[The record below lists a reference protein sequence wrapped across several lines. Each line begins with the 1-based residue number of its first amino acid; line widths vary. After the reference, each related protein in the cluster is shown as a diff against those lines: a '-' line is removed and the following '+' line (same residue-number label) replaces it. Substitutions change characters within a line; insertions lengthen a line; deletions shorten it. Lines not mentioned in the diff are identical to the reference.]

1 MGYWKDKVLPTLK
14 KTFETKNSTKKVAAA
29 EATKTFDE
37 AKEGYSKEFDEKKEE
52 LQPKVLEIYEA
63 SSTELKGLIKAPK
76 STGLKKYSTEV
87 DKFLEELTKIEF
99 PGSKPVHEAVTSFGP
114 TYVRGPVTFIFEK
127 VSTFVVVEEKK
138 PEEAPA
144 AAEKTTEEEASGS
157 KDKEIVI
164 EEEKKEEEVAA
175 VVEPEKSEKTEPAAE
190 PAKTE
195 EVAPVVVEP
204 PKP

>member
-1 MGYWKDKVLPTLK
+1 VLPTLK

-144 AAEKTTEEEASGS
+144 AEAKKTTEEEASGS